1 LDARAE
7 SPEGPQEPGRPQ
19 RPQPASTEYPP
30 APGGVPEAFRRF
42 LADWLFSPLDG
53 VRLGDW
59 VRLLGRRDLLV
70 PPIYWP
76 RTAFTTGMAVLNSVL
91 SRWDRRRENEWRTL
105 SVRAPVF
112 VLGHHRSGTTHL
124 WNILSRDPRF
134 AFPSVLQAVF
144 PHSFLTFE
152 PAIRGLAHRLSIRK
166 RPQDN
171 VAIEPDSPIEEERAL
186 CTSTF
191 LSIQMA
197 RHFPSRRDLFT
208 DHLTLRTA
216 TAAERQ
222 RWMAAF
228 DQFARKLLVRHGPDR
243 TLLFKSPDHTA
254 KVALILELFPDAR
267 FVHIHRDP
275 YTVFASTR
283 KMERRTQPIY
293 AYQRW
298 DDEDLDAFILWR
310 YRAMYDAYLQDRS
323 RIPKG
328 RLVEISFKQLEEA
341 PLETVASIYNGL
353 GLELEP
359 RARESMEDYLL
370 SVSGYR
376 KNVHPELSEDVLER
390 VAERW
395 RPMFEA
401 WGYPR

>member
-1 LDARAE
+1 
-7 SPEGPQEPGRPQ
+7 
-19 RPQPASTEYPP
+19 
-30 APGGVPEAFRRF
+30 
-42 LADWLFSPLDG
+42 
-53 VRLGDW
+53 
-59 VRLLGRRDLLV
+59 
-70 PPIYWP
+70 
-76 RTAFTTGMAVLNSVL
+76 
-91 SRWDRRRENEWRTL
+91 
-105 SVRAPVF
+105 
-112 VLGHHRSGTTHL
+112 
-124 WNILSRDPRF
+124 
-134 AFPSVLQAVF
+134 
-144 PHSFLTFE
+144 
-152 PAIRGLAHRLSIRK
+152 
-166 RPQDN
+166 
-171 VAIEPDSPIEEERAL
+171 
-186 CTSTF
+186 